1 MGTTCAQI
9 LQMTSS
15 EWIAKITS
23 MDDSQEDGQLR
34 GIESYGRCYDER
46 TDRFA
51 ASLARSRKGPSLH
64 ARRDFSDLMA
74 ALDDFTAKALVD
86 SQPPGDELK
95 KAYAG
100 LYEKEFRY
108 EFYQSYAQKASTSK
122 HPKAAASTPASEPA
136 TTPKTAPGAN
146 ATAAGAKAPK
156 TPVSEMTLAK
166 NQFGELLDAM
176 PPDKLHEIHAAFG
189 KVIELR
195 PIASAPELAIYR
207 YAIFVLSLPHRV
219 LARRGTR
226 LQPSRLLRRYFDRRV
241 DCRGLELDSPRR
253 IRPISKEFLG
263 FRRRF
268 RIGGEQAGDEGL
280 EPRLVRGGNFSK
292 LDAHPFGAHAAH
304 GRAAAYL
311 PSGTES
317 RTVSTVPRGAGS
329 SVEMKSPP
337 TFRSLTRDTLCLTLS
352 PCHATQ
358 MPFGV

>member
-1 MGTTCAQI
+1 MRIVAASAVLFLLNPVFSLGQSRAKSTHQAGGDRMGMTCAQI
-9 LQMTSS
+9 LQITSS

-34 GIESYGRCYDER
+34 GIESYGKCYDER
-46 TDRFA
+46 TDRLA

-86 SQPPGDELK
+86 SQPPGDEMK

-108 EFYQSYAQKASTSK
+108 EFYQSYERKDATSK
-122 HPKAAASTPASEPA
+122 HPKAAASAPAPEPA
-136 TTPKTAPGAN
+136 TKPKTAPAAN
-146 ATAAGAKAPK
+146 AAPAGAKPPK

-207 YAIFVLSLPHRV
+207 YAIFVLEPP
-219 LARRGTR
+219 A
-226 LQPSRLLRRYFDRRV
+226 
-241 DCRGLELDSPRR
+241 PR
-253 IRPISKEFLG
+253 P
-263 FRRRF
+263 
-268 RIGGEQAGDEGL
+268 
-280 EPRLVRGGNFSK
+280 
-292 LDAHPFGAHAAH
+292 GAPGHAA
-304 GRAAAYL
+304 AAK
-311 PSGTES
+311 PS
-317 RTVSTVPRGAGS
+317 A
-329 SVEMKSPP
+329 PP
-337 TFRSLTRDTLCLTLS
+337 
-352 PCHATQ
+352 
-358 MPFGV
+358 PF

>member
-1 MGTTCAQI
+1 MRVVIASALLLLLNPAFSLGQSRAKSTHQASGDRMGTTCAQI

-207 YAIFVLSLPHRV
+207 YAIFVLEPP
-219 LARRGTR
+219 A
-226 LQPSRLLRRYFDRRV
+226 
-241 DCRGLELDSPRR
+241 PR
-253 IRPISKEFLG
+253 PGAPGHAVAAK
-263 FRRRF
+263 
-268 RIGGEQAGDEGL
+268 
-280 EPRLVRGGNFSK
+280 
-292 LDAHPFGAHAAH
+292 PFA
-304 GRAAAYL
+304 
-311 PSGTES
+311 
-317 RTVSTVPRGAGS
+317 
-329 SVEMKSPP
+329 PP
-337 TFRSLTRDTLCLTLS
+337 LF
-352 PCHATQ
+352 
-358 MPFGV
+358 